1 MVALGTTVTRALEH
15 AASDGGALRPGAGL
29 ATQRIG
35 PHTRLKIVDAII
47 SGAHEPGESHYE
59 LLRAFADGAV
69 LRRMSSTLQ
78 YYAYRSHEF
87 GDSVLITR
95 QRDKVLKGRRSSR
108 RTRVWRGWGWREC
121 GASGPGDLAAQ
132 HVLQHVDP
140 PHTVERRRRLPHA
153 VSSVSSLCA
162 RPPAHRGASSSSTS
176 CCIICKLAVR
186 QAAPLHD
193 LGKIAIPDAMNRPR
207 TPGRRAVMLAS
218 RRTGRRSR
226 TRRVNSTITPTPHQQ
241 RVRER
246 DRNTRPDVG
255 RAGSECKA

>member
-1 MVALGTTVTRALEH
+1 MWDTWTRVAALPVAFEPPSAGFVIDWAFLKALQARGVGFATLTHAAGISSTGDEALDARLPFDEAYHLPAATVRAISRTKAAGGRVVALGTTVTRALEH

-35 PHTRLKIVDAII
+35 PHTRLQIVDAII

-162 RPPAHRGASSSSTS
+162 RQLHCTTS
-176 CCIICKLAVR
+176 AR
-186 QAAPLHD
+186 SP
-193 LGKIAIPDAMNRPR
+193 
-207 TPGRRAVMLAS
+207 S
-218 RRTGRRSR
+218 RMR
-226 TRRVNSTITPTPHQQ
+226 
-241 RVRER
+241 
-246 DRNTRPDVG
+246 
-255 RAGSECKA
+255 